1 VQRIVHTSWPDP
13 GLYPLPLMSSP
24 APTWDMKWDTASA
37 KYRRAIAQALA
48 SATVV
53 MVAGTR
59 GKPDSRSLRRALINW
74 GYNTKQRAADWRNM
88 SFVGWQVRGYPPL

>member
-1 VQRIVHTSWPDP
+1 MGHRLGQVP
-13 GLYPLPLMSSP
+13 
-24 APTWDMKWDTASA
+24 
-37 KYRRAIAQALA
+37 AIAQALA